1 MAMNI
6 KQLLSLRIS
15 DSFRNK
21 GLMDL
26 VFILLLAIFSIGLYF
41 NTFYNDY
48 CLDDSMVITENKIT
62 QKGFSGIKEHL
73 TNDFL
78 FGFINRKS
86 EKNTAFWR
94 PLPLISFSI
103 EIGVWGQKKPG
114 FSHLVNV
121 IIYSLIVILLYLL
134 LAKFIFKNKW
144 LAFFSSLL
152 FAAHPIHSEV
162 VANIK
167 SRDELLCTFFILT
180 SFFLVGMYANNR
192 RKINLFLS
200 LFCFFMALLSK
211 ESAITFLVG
220 LPLFIYFF
228 FEIKKKDLFKISAFF
243 LGTTIIY
250 IFIRNLIIPFNFAEE
265 VNEEYVILNH
275 PFLFAD
281 GAEAFFTKIYVLIK
295 YIKMLFIPYPLCF
308 DYSYNQI
315 PYVNTSEPLVWISF
329 LVNGF
334 LLVYAII
341 NFRKKSV
348 LSFCILLYFITMFTI
363 SNLLF
368 ETAVIFA
375 ERFLF
380 SPSIFF
386 CIAVAYLLNRGYLFL
401 NKEWRQKGLI
411 ISMILFIPVFVICS
425 NVIVNRNLDWK
436 NTDTLNLADIS
447 KAPNSARVNDGVGN
461 YYIYASHI
469 KNISLKQKDS
479 LLHLAIKYYTK
490 SIELDPGFDNSLVNI
505 GVSYNN
511 LGNQEKA
518 EAYWDELAKYS
529 PNHPM
534 VKEFHN
540 FLSKDYL
547 MKGLAATKNNK
558 LDSSEFYLIR
568 AAKYADFDDSA
579 FVKSWFNLGG
589 TYYLEGKYEPCLQ
602 ALEKVLA
609 IEPNN
614 ELAHRGY
621 NTCKSLLQSGK
632 NNSTTP

>member
-1 MAMNI
+1 MNI
-6 KQLLSLRIS
+6 KQLLSLKIS
-15 DSFRNK
+15 DSSRNK
-21 GLMDL
+21 GLRDI

-48 CLDDSMVITENKIT
+48 CLDDAMVITENKIT
-62 QKGFSGIKEHL
+62 QKGFAGIKEHL

-78 FGFINRKS
+78 FGFRSIKS
-86 EKNTAFWR
+86 EKNASFWR
-94 PLPLISFSI
+94 PIPLISFSV
-103 EIGVWGQKKPG
+103 EIGVWGKNKPSY
-114 FSHLVNV
+114 SHLVNV
-121 IIYSLIVILLYLL
+121 IIYSLVVILLYLL
-134 LAKFIFKNKW
+134 LSKFIFKNKW
-144 LAFFSSLL
+144 LSFFSALL
-152 FAAHPIHSEV
+152 FTAHPLHSEV

-167 SRDELLCTFFILT
+167 SRDELLCSFFILS

-220 LPLFIYFF
+220 LPLFLYFF
-228 FEIKKKDLFKISAFF
+228 FERKKKDLLKISAFF
-243 LGTTIIY
+243 LGITILY
-250 IFIRNLIIPFNFAEE
+250 IFIRNAIVPFNLAEE
-265 VNEEYVILNH
+265 VNDEYVILNH
-275 PFLFAD
+275 PFLYAD
-281 GAEAFFTKIYVLIK
+281 GAQAFFTKIYVLIK

-315 PYVNTSEPLVWISF
+315 PYVNASEPLVWISF
-329 LVNGF
+329 LANGF

-341 NFRKKSV
+341 NFRKKLI
-348 LSFCILLYFITMFTI
+348 LSFCILMYFITMFTI

-425 NVIVNRNLDWK
+425 SIIVNRNLDWK
-436 NTDTLNLADIS
+436 NTDTLNLADIL
-447 KAPNSARVNDGVGN
+447 KAPNSARANDGVGN
-461 YYIYASHI
+461 YYIDASHV
-469 KNISLKQKDS
+469 KNISLNQKDS
-479 LLHLAIKYYTK
+479 LLHLAIKYYSK
-490 SIELDPGFDNSLVNI
+490 SIELYPGFDNSLVNI
-505 GVSYNN
+505 GISYNN
-511 LGNQEKA
+511 IGNQEKA
-518 EAYWDELAKYS
+518 EAYWDELAKYA
-529 PNHPM
+529 PTHPM

-558 LDSSEFYLIR
+558 LDSSEFYLLR
-568 AAKYADFDDSA
+568 AVKYADFDDSA

-589 TYYLEGKYEPCLQ
+589 TYYLERKYDPCLQ

-609 IEPNN
+609 VEPNN
-614 ELAHRGY
+614 ELAQRGY
-621 NTCKSLLQSGK
+621 NTCKTLLQSSK